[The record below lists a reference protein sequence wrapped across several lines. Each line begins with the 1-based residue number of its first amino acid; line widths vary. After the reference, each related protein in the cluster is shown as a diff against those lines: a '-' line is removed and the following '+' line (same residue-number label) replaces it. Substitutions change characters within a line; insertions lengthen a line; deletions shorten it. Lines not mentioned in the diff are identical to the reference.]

1 MHRLPSGWRSKWP
14 LKSSPWRSDGRD
26 HVRTSGTISRISA
39 SRWIREIGPNDG
51 PSFPPGD
58 ADAETGRRG
67 AFLEKASL
75 RGADLRGAYLRVA
88 RLDGADLSGADLRD
102 VEGLAQ
108 VQVDAGV
115 CDRRTKLPEGFHSRA
130 HDGG

>member
-1 MHRLPSGWRSKWP
+1 MGVTTSARPGRS
-14 LKSSPWRSDGRD
+14 R
-26 HVRTSGTISRISA
+26 A
-39 SRWIREIGPNDG
+39 
-51 PSFPPGD
+51 FPPPVGSERSGQMTARASLPGD
-58 ADAETGRRG
+58 GDAETGRRG

-75 RGADLRGAYLRVA
+75 RGADVRRAYLRVA

-108 VQVDAGV
+108 MQVDAAV
-115 CDRRTKLPEGFHSRA
+115 CDRRTKLPEGFRSRA